1 MCTVALKMRTLSS
14 VLLLTLLPA
23 SGFCLT
29 SVCQDGMEVPAI
41 IASSDTAQG
50 TGIRGLDVVTT
61 TAVASSQ
68 SLGSV
73 SPGQVVR
80 LDDLPENF
88 TQSLGMTV

>member
-1 MCTVALKMRTLSS
+1 
-14 VLLLTLLPA
+14 
-23 SGFCLT
+23 
-29 SVCQDGMEVPAI
+29 MEVPAI

-88 TQSLGMTV
+88 TQSLGNDSVGDNSGYRAAAYYVNWVSSFHDYPC